1 MHSAEEIIGVPEL
14 ERDIFN
20 QREADYTP
28 PVLLSRLNPKKR
40 ASKKRKKEK
49 GSGRRSQQTWEHIER
64 WNHQLRWAGF
74 CVL

>member
-1 MHSAEEIIGVPEL
+1 MDSAEEIIGVPEL

-40 ASKKRKKEK
+40 ASKKKRFRTPFAADV
-49 GSGRRSQQTWEHIER
+49 GTY
-64 WNHQLRWAGF
+64 
-74 CVL
+74 